1 MCVAQNIEDCRP
13 IIKQTKISADFKL
26 CKDGDPSCYSADEQG
41 QFVDFRFLEG
51 VQWFN
56 FELIYRGNTGN
67 EKRIVKWTQEENPLT
82 IKDQK
87 ATIYEPETWTR
98 NGELITNADFIH
110 RSQMKF
116 GGLSL
121 SSTAG
126 LVMDAQPGTGYYLQA
141 GTVYGAF
148 YGIYQA
154 SNDAIN
160 EIELK
165 ICGAPKGK
173 EIISRLILKVIN
185 QNIFSKFVFAKT

>member
-26 CKDGDPSCYSADEQG
+26 CKDGGPSCYSADEQG

-67 EKRIVKWTQEENPLT
+67 EERIIKWTQEENPLT

-185 QNIFSKFVFAKT
+185 QNIFSKFGFAKT